1 MKKFIVF
8 LMSAMMMVS
17 LVACAPT
24 EPKVETTAPGP
35 GAIAS
40 TGGASDKV
48 PDPNAEPMEIISVY
62 SQNDDATGLN
72 QAMDAVSELTADAMA
87 DKLIEYGVLEE
98 GTKVLKFDK
107 KDDGTATL
115 DLSQIPEKGTADD
128 ILTLTAVGNT
138 FIENFELDKLKVLV
152 NGKDYSNNL
161 IKQGDGDYL
170 EYVKNYKKIK

>member
-8 LMSAMMMVS
+8 LMSAMMMMS

-24 EPKVETTAPGP
+24 KTKVETTAPDPQVMGP
-35 GAIAS
+35 

-62 SQNDDATGLN
+62 SKNDDSTGLN
-72 QAMDAVSELTADAMA
+72 QAMDAVSELTADAMV
-87 DKLIEYGVLEE
+87 DKLIEYSVLED

-115 DLSQIPEKGTADD
+115 DLSQMPEKGTTDD
-128 ILTLTAVGNT
+128 LLTLTAVSNT
-138 FIENFELDKLKVLV
+138 FIENFELDKLQILV
-152 NGKDYSNNL
+152 NGKNYSNDQ
-161 IKQGDGDYL
+161 IKQGDNNYL

>member
-8 LMSAMMMVS
+8 LMSALMMMS

-24 EPKVETTAPGP
+24 QPKVETTAPDP
-35 GAIAS
+35 QVMAS

-62 SQNDDATGLN
+62 SKNDDSTGLN
-72 QAMDAVSELTADAMA
+72 QAMDAVSELTADAMV
-87 DKLIEYGVLEE
+87 DKLIEYGVLED
-98 GTKVLKFDK
+98 GTKVLQFDK

-115 DLSQIPEKGTADD
+115 DLSQMPEKGTTED

-138 FIENFELDKLKVLV
+138 FIENFELDKLKILV
-152 NGKDYSNNL
+152 NGKNYSNDQ
-161 IKQGDGDYL
+161 IKQGDSDYL